1 MVANGH
7 SESGIRAAECLAVQV
22 LIIVNCLTGK
32 ILFYNTLLSVFV
44 HVIRCIFIYNTVI
57 FFICI
62 CICIHIYMFVHQ
74 SVSVNCLTRWLSLSN
89 TSQSVF
95 IFVIQF
101 FSFVFSFLFVLA
113 SVFVHRSASA
123 HHCKLS
129 DSLGSS
135 LCQPPVN
142 CIIYSTRFFLQIEEK
157 R

>member
-44 HVIRCIFIYNTVI
+44 HVIRCIFIYNTVNFYLHLHLYSYI
-57 FFICI
+57 YVCSPKCQCKLSDKMAFTEQHFTICI
-62 CICIHIYMFVHQ
+62 C
-74 SVSVNCLTRWLSLSN
+74 N
-89 TSQSVF
+89 TV
-95 IFVIQF
+95 

-113 SVFVHRSASA
+113 SVFLHRSASA

-135 LCQPPVN
+135 LRQPPVN
-142 CIIYSTRFFLQIEEK
+142 CIIYSTRFFAN
-157 R
+157 